1 MDEKFVYKYYGEYND
16 TTGSMLITV
25 DDLYNILNRVVP
37 KLFLRI
43 EEKITERELRIF
55 VPSKLVDNVW
65 SIAQDIS
72 ADVFRRVGITLGS
85 SNLEFWG
92 SVKVLVLPDT
102 RAEKRMLQEDNIPE
116 DFRYHDPKIE
126 HLEKSLMLRT
136 LSIVKERFLNNGGN
150 NGRK

>member
-126 HLEKSLMLRT
+126 RLEKSLILRT
-136 LSIVKERFLNNGGN
+136 LDIVKEGIL
-150 NGRK
+150 K